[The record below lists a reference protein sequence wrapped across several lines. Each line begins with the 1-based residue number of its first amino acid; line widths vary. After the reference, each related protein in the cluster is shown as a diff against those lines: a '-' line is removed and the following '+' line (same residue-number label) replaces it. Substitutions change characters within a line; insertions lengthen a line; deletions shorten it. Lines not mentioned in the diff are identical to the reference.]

1 MIRTDVTR
9 YLDALDR
16 TAVRLQA
23 GSRGTK
29 WRLYQELLPPR
40 LGERVLDVGVS
51 SLDDL
56 PGENDF
62 IRRYPYPDQL
72 TAVGIDDLGL
82 LEPRYPKVKFLRA
95 DGRRLPFPDKSFD
108 VVHSNAVIEHVG
120 PRKEQAR
127 FVAELVRV
135 ARAGFITTPNRWFP
149 VETHCRLPL
158 LHWLPRPI
166 VERLARTL
174 REPDLGWWLL
184 SGREFAGLLPTDV
197 GRSFHRT
204 RILGWPVTLIIAFG
218 AAAERLA
225 RPSSTSPRSQ

>member
-1 MIRTDVTR
+1 M
-9 YLDALDR
+9 LDR

-29 WRLYQELLPPR
+29 WQLYQELFPPKR
-40 LGERVLDVGVS
+40 GEQVLDVGVS

-62 IRRYPYPDQL
+62 IGRYPYPDQL
-72 TAVGIDDLGL
+72 TAVGIDDLSG
-82 LEPRYPKVKFLRA
+82 LEPRYPGVTFLQA
-95 DGRRLPFPDKSFD
+95 DGRRLPFADKSFD
-108 VVHSNAVIEHVG
+108 IVHSNAVIEHVG
-120 PRKEQAR
+120 PRDDQAR

-166 VERLARTL
+166 VERLARAL
-174 REPDLGWWLL
+174 HEPDLAWWLL
-184 SGREFAGLLPTDV
+184 SRREFERLVPTEVD
-197 GRSFHRT
+197 RSIHQT
-204 RILGWPVTLIIAFG
+204 RILAWPVTLIIAFRSAASPLSG
-218 AAAERLA
+218 A
-225 RPSSTSPRSQ
+225 PSSSTGSR